1 MQMQFTENEGSDPG
15 IAAAIF
21 RLGRRSVL
29 TQTLPNQ
36 EQGEHKVTNSSWKL
50 ASMDQGTG

>member
-1 MQMQFTENEGSDPG
+1 MQMRFTENEGSDPG

-21 RLGRRSVL
+21 RLGRRSVFM
-29 TQTLPNQ
+29 QTLPNQ